1 MTHTVES
8 LMALHHAAT
17 AAALQYADC
26 ARVSLRSARSIQAA
40 DDRNE
45 ANDALRAALTEAL
58 AFNPDWAD
66 FENGRECGRL
76 EAAQPNI
83 QNYPEKDISQPVRDC
98 PQPEICGSKECEFC
112 RDTAQPVREPLTDEA
127 IYSIVRNEF
136 EHIPLPYDIRITR
149 AIERAHGIGGGE

>member
-1 MTHTVES
+1 MTHTAES
-8 LMALHHAAT
+8 LMALVDD
-17 AAALQYADC
+17 Y
-26 ARVSLRSARSIQAA
+26 ARSPLCTRQDGVIPP
-40 DDRNE
+40 RE
-45 ANDALRAALTEAL
+45 ALRTALTEAL

-83 QNYPEKDISQPVRDC
+83 QNYPEKDISQTVRDC